1 MQRRVS
7 KMQILDAED
16 AKLRPKSLKTIALGG
31 KKTKVPPNT
40 PIGPG
45 PRQYSL
51 SFGKRQLQLAA
62 A

>member
-1 MQRRVS
+1 
-7 KMQILDAED
+7 MQILDAED
-16 AKLRPKSLKTIALGG
+16 AKLRPKSLKTIALGD

-51 SFGKRQLQLAA
+51 SFGKRPLQLAA